1 MDTKSYTL
9 NLKRNGTLFE
19 SYEAALE
26 GLKTQLTQA
35 KDGEPIIARYQNGEG
50 IVKTL
55 RGIACTVG
63 ETTTYD
69 IDEMYDTNFKN
80 LVVPSTVGG
89 IKANTPASELA
100 EKNISEVLD
109 MILFPEMNPT
119 ITAPSATIS
128 FKTGTF
134 TNGNIYEAG
143 AVAPVIANFN
153 TAFNRGKGVVAGKNE
168 MFRAGELVTANS
180 FIYYGGNVATK
191 TLPAKV
197 TLGNMAYNYHAAYGV
212 GDTLVTSYGNVATK
226 NDKNEEIVNPLTSGS
241 VNSTAVQIYGTYPY
255 FCNGASA
262 SSSNQDNAIPSQVT
276 PDTKLPLIK
285 WDSTLIGA
293 KFASEAATN
302 TRFTFDFPAV
312 KKISKVEFMNT
323 VSGKWETFNGYE
335 VADIAAK
342 TIQGNSVNYK
352 RWTTVSSL
360 NGGLQLRFTIANA

>member
-26 GLKTQLTQA
+26 GLKTQLAQA

-128 FKTGTF
+128 FKSTPRS
-134 TNGNIYEAG
+134 YSA
-143 AVAPVIANFN
+143 
-153 TAFNRGKGVVAGKNE
+153 AFNWCTDLHDMK
-168 MFRAGELVTANS
+168 M
-180 FIYYGGNVATK
+180 
-191 TLPAKV
+191 
-197 TLGNMAYNYHAAYGV
+197 
-212 GDTLVTSYGNVATK
+212 
-226 NDKNEEIVNPLTSGS
+226 
-241 VNSTAVQIYGTYPY
+241 STI
-255 FCNGASA
+255 
-262 SSSNQDNAIPSQVT
+262 
-276 PDTKLPLIK
+276 KLL
-285 WDSTLIGA
+285 
-293 KFASEAATN
+293 
-302 TRFTFDFPAV
+302 
-312 KKISKVEFMNT
+312 
-323 VSGKWETFNGYE
+323 
-335 VADIAAK
+335 
-342 TIQGNSVNYK
+342 
-352 RWTTVSSL
+352 
-360 NGGLQLRFTIANA
+360 